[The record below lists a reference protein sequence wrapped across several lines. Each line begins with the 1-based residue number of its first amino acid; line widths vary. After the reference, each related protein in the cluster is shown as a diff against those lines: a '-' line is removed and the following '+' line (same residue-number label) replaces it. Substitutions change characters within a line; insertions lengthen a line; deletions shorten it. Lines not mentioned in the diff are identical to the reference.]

1 MREDLRTD
9 LFKLTRH
16 LFGRVQLAVYASAW
30 KDERPGRHLPLLDSY
45 AWKNVKGEEAHAQL
59 ASSLKTVDATFNK
72 VVSDSTISQLCC
84 YFGVHGGLTAAAK
97 QASGRD
103 VRVYFGDTREPQ
115 HVEVR
120 DMADE
125 LRRVV
130 RTRLLNPKW
139 IEGMKQHGYK
149 GAQDISKRV
158 GRVYGWE
165 ASTQEVD
172 DWIFDDI
179 TKTFVLDEEMRRFF
193 EENNPYALE
202 EMARRLLEAQSRGLW
217 DPDPELLEE
226 LKNSYL
232 EIESWMEELAGD
244 GEFQGGSVD
253 IVSFEDVPDWDRK
266 MQEIRKILR

>member
-1 MREDLRTD
+1 
-9 LFKLTRH
+9 
-16 LFGRVQLAVYASAW
+16 
-30 KDERPGRHLPLLDSY
+30 
-45 AWKNVKGEEAHAQL
+45 
-59 ASSLKTVDATFNK
+59 
-72 VVSDSTISQLCC
+72 
-84 YFGVHGGLTAAAK
+84 
-97 QASGRD
+97 
-103 VRVYFGDTREPQ
+103 
-115 HVEVR
+115 
-120 DMADE
+120 MADE
-125 LRRVV
+125 MRRVV

-217 DPDPELLEE
+217 DPDPKLLEE

-232 EIESWMEELAGD
+232 EIESWMEELAGE
-244 GEFQGGSVD
+244 GEFQGGAVD
-253 IVSFEDVPDWDRK
+253 IMSFEDVPDWDKK
-266 MQEIRKILR
+266 MQEIRKILK